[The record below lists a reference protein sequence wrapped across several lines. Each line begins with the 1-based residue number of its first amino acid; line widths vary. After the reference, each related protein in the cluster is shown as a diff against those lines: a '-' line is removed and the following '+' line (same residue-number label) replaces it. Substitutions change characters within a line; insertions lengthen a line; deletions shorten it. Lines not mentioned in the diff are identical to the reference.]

1 MLEPAPVFLF
11 NAGMKFTAALEL
23 HGKTA
28 TGIEVPEDIVVA
40 LGGGKRPPV
49 RATFNGHTYRTTIA
63 PYGGA
68 YFLPVSADVRS
79 AAGVEAG
86 HVLTIEVELDTDERS
101 VTVPA
106 DLKKALGGQPE
117 AKAFFQT
124 LSFSN
129 QRGYVEWIESAK
141 KEETRQAR
149 VAKAVESLAAGRK
162 VH

>member
-1 MLEPAPVFLF
+1 MLEPAAVFLF
-11 NAGMKFTAALEL
+11 NAGMKFTAPLEL

-28 TGIEVPEDIVVA
+28 TGIEVPEDVVTA

-49 RATFNGHTYRTTIA
+49 RVTFNGHTYRSTIA
-63 PYGGA
+63 SYGGV
-68 YFLPVSADVRS
+68 YLLPVSADVRS
-79 AAGVEAG
+79 ASGAEAG
-86 HVLTIEVELDTDERS
+86 QVLTIEVELDTDERS

-106 DLKKALGGQPE
+106 DLKKAFTGQPE

-141 KEETRQAR
+141 KDETRQAR
-149 VAKAVESLAAGRK
+149 VAKAIESLAAGRK